1 MWDIS
6 GDAYDPFDG
15 VGIELAELSLDE
27 PELEAT
33 MFFDD
38 GNGGEETDT
47 IRVPS

>member
-1 MWDIS
+1 LWDIS
-6 GDAYDPFDG
+6 GDPHDPLDG
-15 VGIELAELSLDE
+15 VGIELVDLSLDE

-47 IRVPS
+47 IRVSS